1 MCRKRKGQVTVWL
14 ALTFLVFLSLYLICL
29 ESVQKQSA
37 RRMAEQVTESSLFS
51 LFSEYEPHLLENYDL
66 FYLDTS
72 FRSGKENRDELC
84 SHLWK
89 FTEDNLNRTQ
99 GGTVLNLQMKGVEV
113 KDFVRATDGGG
124 MVFYQQAV
132 RVMKDRTGLSLA
144 EDWILDEQF
153 QEELNENS
161 EKFQEDCQ
169 AYEDSVVDYEDEE
182 ESLDGEAC
190 NWDGLW
196 KQFAV
201 GQVMKD
207 PNEISQKTVELTT
220 VPSVRTLSEGAGTV
234 ETTENGMLEKQLFIS
249 YLQEHLTSVVQK
261 EDEPA
266 EESRYL
272 SYQME
277 YLCWGKGSDAENLE
291 QTLRSLLLMREGIN
305 YTFLLTHEDYE
316 KKAEVLAIVLAGLT
330 GNEGLIN
337 SMKQLILLGWAYGES
352 LVEVRQLLQGKEVV
366 LLKDEDNWQV
376 PLSGVLLLLQD
387 AGRYDEQKTEQKG
400 LSYDRFLRMV
410 LTYYPEERLAMRGLD
425 VIEGELQQIEGCEK
439 IHVDHCIEKL
449 TAQFWMEDME
459 LERSYGYE

>member
-1 MCRKRKGQVTVWL
+1 MTVWL
-14 ALTFLVFLSLYLICL
+14 ALAFLVFLSLYLICL

-37 RRMAEQVTESSLFS
+37 GRMAEQVAESSLFS

-89 FTEDNLNRTQ
+89 FTEDNLNRSR

-113 KDFVRATDGGG
+113 RDFVRATDGGG

-132 RVMKDRTGLSLA
+132 RAMKDRTGLSLA
-144 EDWILDEQF
+144 EDWILDGQL
-153 QEELNENS
+153 QEKLNENS

-182 ESLDGEAC
+182 DSLDGEAYS
-190 NWDGLW
+190 WDGLW
-196 KQFAV
+196 KQFAA

-207 PNEISQKTVELTT
+207 PDGISQKTVDLTA
-220 VPSVRTLSEGAGTV
+220 VPSMRTLSEGTGAAEV
-234 ETTENGMLEKQLFIS
+234 TENGMLEKQLFIT
-249 YLQEHLTSVVQK
+249 YLQEHLTSAVQK
-261 EDEPA
+261 EDEP
-266 EESRYL
+266 EEEARYL

-277 YLCWGKGSDAENLE
+277 YMLWGKGSDAENLE

-305 YTFLLTHEDYE
+305 YAFLLTHKDYG
-316 KKAEVLAIVLAGLT
+316 KKAELLAIALAGLT
-330 GNEGLIN
+330 GNEGLVK
-337 SMKQLILLGWAYGES
+337 SVKQLILLGWAYGES
-352 LVEVRQLLQGKEVV
+352 LVEVRQLLQGKEVP
-366 LLKDEDNWQV
+366 LFLKEEDNWQV
-376 PLSGVLLLLQD
+376 PLSGVLLLLKD
-387 AGRYDEQKTEQKG
+387 VGRYDEQKTEQKG
-400 LSYDRFLRMV
+400 LSYELFLRML
-410 LTYYPEERLAMRGLD
+410 LTFYPEERLAMRGLD
-425 VIEGELQQIEGCEK
+425 VIEGEIQQIEGCGK

-459 LERSYGYE
+459 LERSYQYE

>member
-1 MCRKRKGQVTVWL
+1 MYRKRKGQVTVWL

-37 RRMAEQVTESSLFS
+37 RRMAEQVAESSLFS
-51 LFSEYEPHLLENYDL
+51 LFSEYEPHLLEQYDL

-89 FTEDNLNRTQ
+89 FTEDNLKRAQ
-99 GGTVLNLQMKGVEV
+99 GGTVLNLQMKGIEV
-113 KDFVRATDGGG
+113 KDFARATDSGG

-132 RVMKDRTGLSLA
+132 RAMKEQTGWSLA
-144 EDWILDEQF
+144 EDWIWDEQF
-153 QEELNENS
+153 REELNESS
-161 EKFQEDCQ
+161 EKFQKDCQ

-182 ESLDGEAC
+182 ETLDGDAYS
-190 NWDGLW
+190 WDGLW

-207 PNEISQKTVELTT
+207 PDGISKKTVDLTT
-220 VPSVRTLSEGAGTV
+220 VPSVRNLSEGTGAA
-234 ETTENGMLEKQLFIS
+234 ETAENGMLEKQLFIS
-249 YLQEHLTSVVQK
+249 YLQEHLPNAVQK

-277 YLCWGKGSDAENLE
+277 YILWGKGSDAENLE
-291 QTLRSLLLMREGIN
+291 QTLRSLLLMREGVN
-305 YTFLLTHEDYE
+305 YTFLLTHKDYG
-316 KKAEVLAIVLAGLT
+316 KKAELLAIALAGLT
-330 GNEGLIN
+330 GNEGLVK
-337 SMKQLILLGWAYGES
+337 SVKQLILLGWAYGES
-352 LVEVRQLLQGKEVV
+352 LVEVRQLLQGKEVA
-366 LLKDEDNWQV
+366 LLKDENNWQV

-400 LSYDRFLRMV
+400 LSYDLFLRMV
-410 LTYYPEERLAMRGLD
+410 LTFYPEERLAMGGLD
-425 VIEGELQQIEGCEK
+425 VIEGELRQTEGCEK

-459 LERSYGYE
+459 LERSYQYE

>member
-29 ESVQKQSA
+29 ESMQKQSA

-72 FRSGKENRDELC
+72 FRSGKENKDELC

-89 FTEDNLNRTQ
+89 FTEDNLNRPQ
-99 GGTVLNLQMKGVEV
+99 GGTILNLQMKGVEV

-132 RVMKDRTGLSLA
+132 RAMKDRTGLPLA

-182 ESLDGEAC
+182 ESLDGEAYS
-190 NWDGLW
+190 WDGLW

-201 GQVMKD
+201 GQVMKNPD
-207 PNEISQKTVELTT
+207 GISQKTVDLTT
-220 VPSVRTLSEGAGTV
+220 VPSARTLSEGAGTAEV
-234 ETTENGMLEKQLFIS
+234 TENGMLEKQLFIS
-249 YLQEHLTSVVQK
+249 YLQEYLTSAVQQ

-277 YLCWGKGSDAENLE
+277 YLLWGKGADAENLE

-305 YTFLLTHEDYE
+305 YAFLLTHKDYG
-316 KKAEVLAIVLAGLT
+316 KKAELLAIVLAGLT
-330 GNEGLIN
+330 GNEGLIK

-352 LVEVRQLLQGKEVV
+352 LVEVRQLLQGKEVA
-366 LLKDEDNWQV
+366 LLKDENNWQV
-376 PLSGVLLLLQD
+376 PLSGVLLL
-387 AGRYDEQKTEQKG
+387 T
-400 LSYDRFLRMV
+400 
-410 LTYYPEERLAMRGLD
+410 
-425 VIEGELQQIEGCEK
+425 GCRE
-439 IHVDHCIEKL
+439 
-449 TAQFWMEDME
+449 A
-459 LERSYGYE
+459 